1 MAFQIT
7 VNLAAD
13 IMTETHEEFNQ
24 LETEIR
30 KFGRTNVHPDFGDFI
45 HNVNWISKRDT
56 WKTMVMN
63 ELIEIND
70 KVTQPMLDEIQA
82 ADKSRYSEKTRHYL
96 FRKARLEEQLTDK

>member
-1 MAFQIT
+1 MYLAIFAFVGVFNLAFAQWDPAILTTAEYWISTLTTSFTYVMAFQIT

-13 IMTETHEEFNQ
+13 IMTETNEEFNQ

-56 WKTMVMN
+56 
-63 ELIEIND
+63 
-70 KVTQPMLDEIQA
+70 
-82 ADKSRYSEKTRHYL
+82 
-96 FRKARLEEQLTDK
+96 